1 MSKIPNM
8 RIHIAT
14 VVPLAALVCIPILY
28 GQASP
33 EGAVNSIAIRP
44 DGITRLYG
52 SGAVLDPGLKY
63 QKGPNWIQADSAG
76 SAKWEISSGAAG
88 EYEVSLCYASKSE
101 EVPIVLQAGDS
112 SHPES
117 LRRTSG
123 VFQDDL
129 MNFERV
135 KLGGRLR
142 LDPSTRSL
150 ILQLKPPSSI
160 RLRSVELVPVRAMAA
175 IEREAERARKARA
188 STDWLAKAGYGV
200 MFHWTSRSQPRNG
213 PAKSYADAV
222 AAFDVPAFGRMVE
235 DTGAGY
241 VIFTVN
247 HAEPHCPAPIGS
259 WERAHPGMTTRR
271 DLIGEIADELGKRKI
286 RLMLYFAS
294 HTLGGL
300 AKSTAKEYWSIHE
313 QVLTEF
319 GKRYGARVAG
329 YWFDGWYQTTE
340 RYPELSLDAL
350 WPIVKTG
357 NPQRLVAYNFWLYP
371 PETERLEYWAG
382 EVGGVVKPADSRY
395 MTSGPAKGLQYQALL
410 FADAPW
416 VHSKPDSEMEP
427 LRNKDE
433 QLLKFIQET
442 MAKQGAVTVNLGV
455 FQDGS
460 IGPDAARQMEVV
472 RRAVRGK

>member
-1 MSKIPNM
+1 M
-8 RIHIAT
+8 
-14 VVPLAALVCIPILY
+14 
-28 GQASP
+28 
-33 EGAVNSIAIRP
+33 AIRP

-52 SGAVLDPGLKY
+52 SGGVLDEGLKF

-76 SAKWEISSGAAG
+76 SVKWEISLGTAG
-88 EYEVSLCYASKSE
+88 EYAVSLSYSAKSD
-101 EVPIVLQAGDS
+101 EVPVVLQAGAAS
-112 SHPES
+112 LEGS

-135 KLGGRLR
+135 KLPGRLR
-142 LDPSTRSL
+142 IDPAARSL
-150 ILQLKPPSSI
+150 TLQVKPATASAM
-160 RLRSVELVPVRAMAA
+160 RLRSVELVPMPLEAAM
-175 IEREAERARKARA
+175 ERDAERARKARA

-222 AAFDVPAFGRMVE
+222 AAFDVAAFGRMVE

-247 HAEPHCPAPIGS
+247 HAEPHCPAPIAS
-259 WERAHPGMTTRR
+259 WERVHPGRTTRR
-271 DLIGEIADELGKRKI
+271 DLIGEIADELGKRNI

-300 AKSTAKEYWSIHE
+300 GKSTAKEYWSIHE

-319 GKRYGARVAG
+319 GKRYGSRVAG
-329 YWFDGWYQTTE
+329 YWFDGWYQTME

-350 WPIVKTG
+350 WPVVKMG
-357 NPQRLVAYNFWLYP
+357 NPQRLVGYNFWLYP
-371 PETERLEYWAG
+371 PETEWLEYWAG

-395 MTSGPAKGLQYQALL
+395 MTSGPGKGLQYQALL

-442 MAKQGAVTVNLGV
+442 MSKQGAVTVNLGV

-460 IGPDAARQMEVV
+460 IGRDAARQMEVV